1 MKNPLIPMSAVTGRP
16 TKDFI
21 KWFMGEF
28 RRVGITQFLVYP
40 RAGCEVPYLSEEWFT
55 TVGWILKTAEKL
67 DFEAVWLYDEFN
79 WPSGQCG
86 GRVMAEKPEY
96 GSQFLTAEKLADGS
110 VQFGFG
116 LDSKYP
122 NLLNPDAVD
131 FFIQT
136 THEEYYRRF
145 GDRFGKLIKGIF
157 TDEPS
162 YAYPTTLLTPN
173 ASQKIQIA
181 WYPEMEDDYKSL
193 TGRDLKNDMKRQLE
207 GTANLDF
214 INAYHEVVAKRF
226 RETFFD
232 KIRNW
237 CDEHGI
243 LLTGHLMAE
252 HNIHA
257 LRFNGDPLMQIAGFS
272 MPGMDEIST
281 ATTLEKIEWQT
292 LGTAR
297 YGVEKRGNGGLAELF
312 ALGPSDMPAMKYR
325 QMIWLVAM
333 FGIDHYLMAV
343 AQFQSQGNIYKKGWY
358 NPTTPAQ
365 TWFDHYAELGEDAA
379 KAASFASRKILP
391 EIEIRYAEYDPDQNE
406 MLKKLV
412 AAQWSWKFIHRN
424 DKASADAPAVLRIE
438 TNGIVE
444 EKSGKRF
451 EAINAFIDWAE
462 GNIPRIATVTDVE
475 GKRVCDVLTRCYAD
489 GNVVILDLRGRKNET
504 RVLALDFNGY
514 KTVFAL
520 WAGGCVVVGP
530 DGVTPGA
537 TVSAFPKSVGIS
549 GENWQLSLD
558 RPNILC
564 PEFDDA
570 RTLLLTVKEDVGEVF
585 FMLRRYG
592 EKASATLDSEEMIVV
607 SKVPDALPQGLNELY
622 VQTMLMRLTV
632 GEHVLQLTGDA
643 EEYPYLPGVF
653 MVGGFA
659 VEATDPANGKM
670 TICALP
676 EYVPNGDLTVKGLR
690 NYAGRVILEKNVHVP
705 ENAAFIRLDTND
717 LCADVQLDD
726 TILGVK
732 VLPSFISS
740 KSLGAKAWA
749 PFIWPVPKEKRGK
762 NMKLSVILDAPVS
775 AIFGRERF
783 SKMKAGLYT
792 PPTADGTIGIFAA
805 DWLLDESTH

>member
-16 TKDFI
+16 TKEFI

-40 RAGCEVPYLSEEWFT
+40 RAGCEIPYLSEEWFK
-55 TVGWILKTAEKL
+55 TVEWILETAEGMN
-67 DFEAVWLYDEFN
+67 FEAVWLYDEFN

-86 GRVMAEKPEY
+86 GRVMAKKPEY
-96 GSQFLTAEKLADGS
+96 GSQFLTAERIEDGT
-110 VQFGFG
+110 VRFNFG

-136 THEEYYRRF
+136 THEKYYRRF
-145 GDRFGKLIKGIF
+145 GNRFGKIIKGIF

-162 YAYPTTLLTPN
+162 FGYPTTLLTPN
-173 ASQKIQIA
+173 ASSKIQIA
-181 WYPEMEDDYKSL
+181 WYPELEDDYKGL
-193 TGRDLKNDMKRQLE
+193 TGRDLKYDMKRQLK

-214 INAYHEVVAKRF
+214 INAYHEVVGKRF

-243 LLTGHLMAE
+243 LLTGHLMSE

-257 LRFNGDPLMQIAGFS
+257 LRFNGDPLVAIDGFS
-272 MPGMDEIST
+272 MPGMDEINTS
-281 ATTLEKIEWQT
+281 TTLEKIEWQT

-297 YGVEKRGNGGLAELF
+297 YGVEKHGNGGLAELF
-312 ALGPSDMPAMKYR
+312 ALGPADLPAMKYR

-343 AQFQSQGNIYKKGWY
+343 AQFQAQGNIYKKGWY

-365 TWFDHYAELGEDAA
+365 TWFDRYTELGEDAA
-379 KAASFASRKILP
+379 KAASFASRKVLP
-391 EIEIRYAEYDPDQNE
+391 EIEIRYAEYEPNQND

-412 AAQWSWKFIHRN
+412 AAQRSWKFIHRN
-424 DKASADAPAVLRIE
+424 DKASEDTPAVLRIE
-438 TNGIVE
+438 QDGIVE
-444 EKSGKRF
+444 EKSDKHF
-451 EAINAFIDWAE
+451 ENIDAFIDWAE

-475 GKRVCDVLTRCYAD
+475 GKRVKDVLTRCYVD
-489 GNVVILDLRGRKNET
+489 GNAVILDLRERKNEP
-504 RVLALDFNGY
+504 RVLALDFNGV

-520 WAGGCVVVGP
+520 WAGSCVVVGP
-530 DGVTPGA
+530 DGITPGA
-537 TVSAFPKSVGIS
+537 VVSAFPKSIGID
-549 GENWQLSLD
+549 GDDWQLSLE

-564 PEFDDA
+564 PEFDDE
-570 RTLLLTVKEDVGEVF
+570 RTLILTVKEGVGDVVI
-585 FMLRRYG
+585 MLRRYG
-592 EKASATLDSEEMIVV
+592 GDASAMLDSEKIQTLN
-607 SKVPDALPQGLNELY
+607 VPKALPQGLNELY
-622 VQTMLMRLTV
+622 AQTMPISLTV
-632 GEHVLQLTGDA
+632 GEHVIQLTGDA

-653 MVGGFA
+653 LSGGFA
-659 VEATDPANGKM
+659 VEATDVANGKM
-670 TICALP
+670 TIRSLP
-676 EYVPNGDLTVKGLR
+676 EDVSYGDLTVKGLR
-690 NYAGRVILEKNVHVP
+690 NYAGRVILCKTVRVP

-717 LCADVQLDD
+717 LCADVLMDGM
-726 TILGVK
+726 ILGVK
-732 VLPSFISS
+732 TLTSLIRP

-749 PFIWPVPKEKRGK
+749 PFIWPVPTEKRGK
-762 NMKLSVILDAPVS
+762 KVKLSVILDAPVS

-783 SKMKAGLYT
+783 RKMNAGLFT
-792 PPTADGTIGIFAA
+792 PPATDGAIGIFAA
-805 DWLLDESTH
+805 DWLLDEPTH

>member
-79 WPSGQCG
+79 WPSGQCS

-145 GDRFGKLIKGIF
+145 GDQFGKLIKGIF

-193 TGRDLKNDMKRQLE
+193 TGRELKNDMKRQLE
-207 GTANLDF
+207 GAAKLDF

-281 ATTLEKIEWQT
+281 ATTLENIEWQT

-297 YGVEKRGNGGLAELF
+297 YGIEKRGNGGLAELF

-379 KAASFASRKILP
+379 KAASFASRKVLP

-424 DKASADAPAVLRIE
+424 DKASADAPAVLRIQP
-438 TNGIVE
+438 NGIVE

-451 EAINAFIDWAE
+451 EAIDAFIEWAE

-475 GKRVCDVLTRCYAD
+475 GKRVRDVLTRCYAD
-489 GNVVILDLRGRKNET
+489 GNAVILDLRGRKNEP

-537 TVSAFPKSVGIS
+537 VVSAFPKSIGIS

-607 SKVPDALPQGLNELY
+607 SNVPDALPQGLNELY

-632 GEHVLQLTGDA
+632 GEHVIQLTGDA

-676 EYVPNGDLTVKGLR
+676 EYVPKGDLTVKGLR

-792 PPTADGTIGIFAA
+792 PPTADGAIGIFAA
-805 DWLLDESTH
+805 DWLLDEPTH

>member
-96 GSQFLTAEKLADGS
+96 SSHFLTAEKLADGA
-110 VQFGFG
+110 VRFEFG

-145 GDRFGKLIKGIF
+145 GDQFGKLIKGIF

-162 YAYPTTLLTPN
+162 FAYPTTLLAPN

-181 WYPEMEDDYKSL
+181 WYPEMEDNYKRL
-193 TGRDLKNDMKRQLE
+193 TGRELKNDMKRQLE

-214 INAYHEVVAKRF
+214 IKSYHEVVAKRF

-237 CDEHGI
+237 CDAHNI

-257 LRFNGDPLMQIAGFS
+257 LRFNGDPLQQIAGFS
-272 MPGMDEIST
+272 MPGMDEINTS
-281 ATTLEKIEWQT
+281 TTLDKIEWQT

-297 YGVEKRGNGGLAELF
+297 YGIEKRGNGGLAELF
-312 ALGPSDMPAMKYR
+312 ALGPADMPAMKYH

-343 AQFQSQGNIYKKGWY
+343 AQFQAQGNIYKKGWY

-379 KAASFASRKILP
+379 KAASFAGRKVLP
-391 EIEIRYAEYDPDQNE
+391 EIEIRYAEYEPDQNE

-412 AAQWSWKFIHRN
+412 AAQRPWKFIHRN

-438 TNGIVE
+438 QDGIVE
-444 EKSGKRF
+444 EKSGKHF
-451 EAINAFIDWAE
+451 KNIDAFIDWTE

-475 GKRVCDVLTRCYAD
+475 GKRVRDVLTRCYAD
-489 GNVVILDLRGRKNET
+489 GNAVILDLRDRKNEP
-504 RVLALDFNGY
+504 RVLALDFNGF
-514 KTVFAL
+514 KTIFAL
-520 WAGGCVVVGP
+520 WAGGCVIIGP
-530 DGVTPGA
+530 DGFTPGA
-537 TVSAFPKSVGIS
+537 IVSAFPKSIGIS
-549 GENWQLSLD
+549 CEKWQLTLD

-564 PEFDDA
+564 PEFDDM
-570 RTLLLTVKEDVGEVF
+570 RTLLLTVKEDVGDVV

-592 EKASATLDSEEMIVV
+592 EEASATLDSEEIVV
-607 SKVPDALPQGLNELY
+607 SKVPKALPQGLNELY
-622 VQTMLMRLTV
+622 LQTMSMRLTE
-632 GEHVLQLTGDA
+632 GEHVIQLQGDA

-653 MVGGFA
+653 LAGNFA
-659 VEATDPANGKM
+659 VEATDSANGKM
-670 TICALP
+670 TIRALP

-690 NYAGRVILEKNVHVP
+690 NYAGKLILEKNVCVP
-705 ENAAFIRLDTND
+705 EKATFIRLDTND
-717 LCADVQLDD
+717 LCVDVQLDD
-726 TILGVK
+726 TFLGIK
-732 VLPSFISS
+732 ALPSFISS
-740 KSLGAKAWA
+740 KKLGAKAWA
-749 PFIWPVPKEKRGK
+749 PFIWPVPKEKCGK

-783 SKMKAGLYT
+783 SKMNAGLYT
-792 PPTADGTIGIFAA
+792 PPTTDGAIGIFAA
-805 DWLLDESTH
+805 EWLLEEPTH

>member
-96 GSQFLTAEKLADGS
+96 GSQFLTAEKHADGS

-145 GDRFGKLIKGIF
+145 GDQFGKLIKGIF

-297 YGVEKRGNGGLAELF
+297 YGIEKRGNGGLAELF
-312 ALGPSDMPAMKYR
+312 ALGPADMPAMKYR

-379 KAASFASRKILP
+379 KAASFASRKILT
-391 EIEIRYAEYDPDQNE
+391 EIEIRYAEYDPEQNGNWSPRSGRGSSSIATT
-406 MLKKLV
+406 KLRQTLPPCCGLRRT
-412 AAQWSWKFIHRN
+412 ASWKRN
-424 DKASADAPAVLRIE
+424 PASVLKPSTPSSSGPKATFR
-438 TNGIVE
+438 
-444 EKSGKRF
+444 
-451 EAINAFIDWAE
+451 EARLSPTWRENVS
-462 GNIPRIATVTDVE
+462 VT
-475 GKRVCDVLTRCYAD
+475 Y
-489 GNVVILDLRGRKNET
+489 
-504 RVLALDFNGY
+504 
-514 KTVFAL
+514 
-520 WAGGCVVVGP
+520 
-530 DGVTPGA
+530 
-537 TVSAFPKSVGIS
+537 
-549 GENWQLSLD
+549 
-558 RPNILC
+558 
-564 PEFDDA
+564 
-570 RTLLLTVKEDVGEVF
+570 
-585 FMLRRYG
+585 
-592 EKASATLDSEEMIVV
+592 
-607 SKVPDALPQGLNELY
+607 
-622 VQTMLMRLTV
+622 
-632 GEHVLQLTGDA
+632 
-643 EEYPYLPGVF
+643 
-653 MVGGFA
+653 
-659 VEATDPANGKM
+659 
-670 TICALP
+670 
-676 EYVPNGDLTVKGLR
+676 
-690 NYAGRVILEKNVHVP
+690 
-705 ENAAFIRLDTND
+705 
-717 LCADVQLDD
+717 
-726 TILGVK
+726 
-732 VLPSFISS
+732 
-740 KSLGAKAWA
+740 
-749 PFIWPVPKEKRGK
+749 
-762 NMKLSVILDAPVS
+762 
-775 AIFGRERF
+775 
-783 SKMKAGLYT
+783 
-792 PPTADGTIGIFAA
+792 
-805 DWLLDESTH
+805 

>member
-145 GDRFGKLIKGIF
+145 GDQFGKLIKGIF

-207 GTANLDF
+207 GAAKLDF

-379 KAASFASRKILP
+379 KAASFASRKVLP

-451 EAINAFIDWAE
+451 ETIDAFIDWAE

-475 GKRVCDVLTRCYAD
+475 GKRVRDVLTRCYAD
-489 GNVVILDLRGRKNET
+489 GNAVILDLRGRKNEP

-537 TVSAFPKSVGIS
+537 VVSAFPKSVGIS

-564 PEFDDA
+564 PEFNDD
-570 RTLLLTVKEDVGEVF
+570 RTLLLTVKEDVGEVV

-690 NYAGRVILEKNVHVP
+690 NYAGRVIFEKNVHVP

-717 LCADVQLDD
+717 LCANVLLDD

-805 DWLLDESTH
+805 DWLLDEPTH